1 MKRTFFIV
9 IFLLTEFLGTAYSQ
23 ESSLIPFFPD
33 NFKEE
38 AFKHVDSLSSFG
50 FRYANSK
57 AETRTINYL
66 KDVLS
71 ENHIVASI
79 DTFKFQYFESQTLS
93 VKINNLDYT
102 PTYILIDPYEATEF
116 MGNGYVFYSDSSFD
130 NYLDQNLNDR
140 IVITSNEENLF
151 KLYENRTAKAIII
164 LNENDFNSIEEIKN
178 LEVSIQAKGELK
190 TLESCNL
197 IATVNPKQETDKEI
211 IISAHWDSY
220 QGPGADDNATGIGVM
235 LELAKYFN
243 SIKDALTCRIQC
255 VAFGAEELGLI
266 GSQAFIQ
273 KHSTELKNCMLVFN
287 IDEVGGNSDPYI
299 EMQGGVNNVPPEFDS
314 TKIQP
319 DKTLFSATDY
329 TGRWINL
336 NYKLFSDC
344 SNVPDWLKNNITGNC
359 DKLHFKFKTTYGYRS
374 DHENFY
380 PIGIVATN
388 IAIFSDN
395 SMIHNPDD
403 IPDSVHIKGLEQ
415 SGKIVASVV
424 LQTMTD
430 KLVSIKTDFV
440 RGMDKMYLLQNYP
453 NPFNPSTTISFSL
466 PKRSFVSLKIYDLI
480 GREIATIVS
489 EELPA
494 GNYSRQWI
502 AESFTSGVYFYR
514 LEAGSFI
521 ETKKLILLR

>member
-1 MKRTFFIV
+1 
-9 IFLLTEFLGTAYSQ
+9 
-23 ESSLIPFFPD
+23 
-33 NFKEE
+33 
-38 AFKHVDSLSSFG
+38 
-50 FRYANSK
+50 
-57 AETRTINYL
+57 
-66 KDVLS
+66 
-71 ENHIVASI
+71 
-79 DTFKFQYFESQTLS
+79 
-93 VKINNLDYT
+93 
-102 PTYILIDPYEATEF
+102 
-116 MGNGYVFYSDSSFD
+116 
-130 NYLDQNLNDR
+130 
-140 IVITSNEENLF
+140 
-151 KLYENRTAKAIII
+151 
-164 LNENDFNSIEEIKN
+164 
-178 LEVSIQAKGELK
+178 LEVSIQAKGGLK

-197 IATVNPKQETDKEI
+197 IATINPKQKTDKEI

-220 QGPGADDNATGIGVM
+220 QGPGANDNATGIGVM

-243 SIKDALTCRIQC
+243 SIKDSLTCRIQF

-273 KHSTELKNCMLVFN
+273 KHSTELKNCKLVFN
-287 IDEVGGNSDPYI
+287 IDEVGGKSDPSI
-299 EMQGGVNNVPPEFDS
+299 EMQGGVYNVPPEFDS

-329 TGRWINL
+329 NGHWINL
-336 NYKLFSDC
+336 DYKLFSDC
-344 SNVPDWLKNNITGNC
+344 SNVPDWLKNIIIGNC
-359 DKLHFKFKTTYGYRS
+359 DKLDFKFIPTDGMRS

-380 PIGIVATN
+380 PIGIVATS
-388 IAIFSDN
+388 IAISDN
-395 SMIHNPDD
+395 STIQSPDD
-403 IPDSVHIKGLEQ
+403 IPDSVQIKGLEQ

-424 LQTMTD
+424 LQTMKD

-440 RGMDKMYLLQNYP
+440 REMDKMYLLQNYP

-489 EELPA
+489 EELSA
-494 GNYSRQWI
+494 GNYSRQWT

>member
-1 MKRTFFIV
+1 MKRIIFIV
-9 IFLLTEFLGTAYSQ
+9 TFLLTEFLGTAYSQ
-23 ESSLIPFFPD
+23 DTSLIPFFPD

-57 AETRTINYL
+57 SETRTMNYL
-66 KDVLS
+66 NNVFS
-71 ENHIVASI
+71 ENHIAASI
-79 DTFKFQYFESQTLS
+79 DTFKFQYFESQNLS

-116 MGNGYVFYSDSSFD
+116 LGSGYVFYSDSSFE
-130 NYLDQNLNDR
+130 NYLNQDLNNK
-140 IVITSNEENLF
+140 IVIASEEYLF
-151 KLYENRTAKAIII
+151 LLPKNKTVKAIVS
-164 LNENDFNSIEEIKN
+164 LNENDFNSIKGIKN
-178 LEVSIQAKGELK
+178 LDVSIQAKGERK

-197 IATVNPKQETDKEI
+197 IATINPKQETEKEI

-243 SIKDALTCRIQC
+243 SIKDSLAYRIQF

-273 KHSTELKNCMLVFN
+273 KHSTELKNCKLVFN
-287 IDEVGGNSDPYI
+287 IDEVGGKSDPSI
-299 EMQGGVNNVPPEFDS
+299 EMQGRVNNVPPAFDS

-319 DKTLFSATDY
+319 DKALFSAIDY
-329 TGRWINL
+329 NGHWINL
-336 NYKLFSDC
+336 DYKLYPDC
-344 SNVPDWLKNNITGNC
+344 SNVPDWLIKSITGNC
-359 DKLHFKFKTTYGYRS
+359 DKLGFKFIPTEGYRS

-380 PIGIVATN
+380 PVGIVATS
-388 IAIFSDN
+388 IAILSDN
-395 SMIHNPDD
+395 STNQGPDD

-424 LQTMTD
+424 LQTMKD
-430 KLVSIKTDFV
+430 NLVSTKTDVV
-440 RGMDKMYLLQNYP
+440 REIDKMHLLQNYP

-466 PKRSFVSLKIYDLI
+466 PKRSFVSLKIYDVI

-489 EELPA
+489 EELSA
-494 GNYSRQWI
+494 GTYSRQWT
-502 AESFTSGVYFYR
+502 AESFTSGIYFYR

>member
-1 MKRTFFIV
+1 MKRIIFII
-9 IFLLTEFLGTAYSQ
+9 IFLLTEFLGAAYSQ

-57 AETRTINYL
+57 AGTRTINYL
-66 KDVLS
+66 KDVFS

-79 DTFKFQYFESQTLS
+79 DTFKFQYFESQNLS

-102 PTYILIDPYEATEF
+102 PTYILIDPYETTEF
-116 MGNGYVFYSDSSFD
+116 LGNGYVFYPDSSFE
-130 NYLDQNLNDR
+130 NYLNQDLNDK
-140 IVITSNEENLF
+140 IVVSSEQYLF
-151 KLYENRTAKAIII
+151 LLHQNKTVKAVIS
-164 LNENDFNSIEEIKN
+164 LNENDFNSIKEIKN
-178 LEVSIQAKGELK
+178 LEISIQAKGERK
-190 TLESCNL
+190 TLESYNL
-197 IATVNPKQETDKEI
+197 IATINPKQKTDKEI

-220 QGPGADDNATGIGVM
+220 QGPGANDNATGIGVM

-243 SIKDALTCRIQC
+243 SIKDSLTCRIQF

-273 KHSTELKNCMLVFN
+273 KHPTELKNCKLVFN
-287 IDEVGGNSDPYI
+287 IDEVGGKSDPSI
-299 EMQGGVNNVPPEFDS
+299 EMQGGVNNVPPEYDS

-319 DKTLFSATDY
+319 DKTLFSAIDY
-329 TGRWINL
+329 NGHWINL
-336 NYKLFSDC
+336 DYKLYPDC
-344 SNVPDWLKNNITGNC
+344 SNVPDWLINSITGNC
-359 DKLHFKFKTTYGYRS
+359 DKLNFKFIPTYGYRS

-380 PIGIVATN
+380 PIGIVATS
-388 IAIFSDN
+388 IAILSDN
-395 SMIHNPDD
+395 STIQGPDD
-403 IPDSVHIKGLEQ
+403 IPDSVQIKGLEQ

-424 LQTMTD
+424 LQTMKD
-430 KLVSIKTDFV
+430 KLVGIKTDFV
-440 RGMDKMYLLQNYP
+440 REVDKMHLLQSYP

-489 EELPA
+489 EELSA
-494 GNYSRQWI
+494 GNYSRQWT
-502 AESFTSGVYFYR
+502 AESISSGVYFYR

-521 ETKKLILLR
+521 ETKKLIMLR